1 MQITITSKAKQSNT
15 ENDKEKDDVAKVIQ
29 KLDEDRKEE
38 AEKADML
45 RQIKE
50 IEIKEK
56 RDSEKVLEQMI
67 EISLNDK
74 TDQGSDSNEKS

>member
-1 MQITITSKAKQSNT
+1 
-15 ENDKEKDDVAKVIQ
+15 
-29 KLDEDRKEE
+29 
-38 AEKADML
+38 ML

-56 RDSEKVLEQMI
+56 RDSEKVLEQMK